1 MSDLSKL
8 SDEEVV
14 EITRTKNKEA
24 YSEVVRRYQEKL
36 MRYARYLV
44 KDEARAADVVQD
56 AFIKAFIKLNSFDTK
71 RQFSSWIYRIVHNE
85 AINLINKYKK
95 EQPLLE
101 DFDFESNVN
110 VEEEYTKKEVKK
122 MVKDCL
128 EEIPLLYREPL
139 SLYFLE
145 EKSYVEI
152 SDILRIPTGTV
163 GTRINRAKLVM
174 RKKCQLKKIK

>member
-1 MSDLSKL
+1 MLDLSKL
-8 SDEEVV
+8 SDEEVI
-14 EITRTKNKEA
+14 EITRNKDKEVYA
-24 YSEVVRRYQEKL
+24 EVVKRYQRKL
-36 MRYARYLV
+36 MRYAKYLIND
-44 KDEARAADVVQD
+44 DERAADVVQD
-56 AFIKAFIKLNSFDTK
+56 AFIKAYVKLNSFDSK

-95 EQPLLE
+95 EKPLFE
-101 DFDFESNVN
+101 DVDFDSGINI
-110 VEEEYTKKEVKK
+110 EEEYTKKEIEK

-145 EKSYVEI
+145 DKSYSEI

-163 GTRINRAKLVM
+163 GTRINRAKLIM
-174 RKKCQLKKIK
+174 KKKCQIKKIN